1 MSVPLVEAWHLSLS
15 ELSNERGIE
24 AFKHVS
30 KSTQFGD
37 VEPAHILE
45 AARLLHASALTSD
58 PHHPPISRAPIF
70 DGVKFNSDLTPS
82 DEFEAWATLERDKL
96 YKAVDS
102 DGNLFLIQNP
112 SAWDWVIT
120 RGKVVYIRPTPE
132 YTGETLKQQKPRAA

>member
-1 MSVPLVEAWHLSLS
+1 MEAWHLSLS

-24 AFKHVS
+24 AFKEVS

-45 AARLLHASALTSD
+45 AARKLHASALTSD
-58 PHHPPISRAPIF
+58 PNHPPISKAPQF
-70 DGVKFNSDLTPS
+70 DGIKFNSDLTPTN
-82 DEFEAWATLERDKL
+82 EFEAWARFEREKL
-96 YKAVDS
+96 YRAIDS
-102 DGNLFLIQNP
+102 DGNIFLIQNP

-132 YTGETLKQQKPRAA
+132 YTGESIKQQKQRAA